1 MYEVF
6 ISYSSK
12 DKTYAD
18 AIVHTL
24 EEYGIKCWIAYR
36 DAVPGVK
43 YSESIIAAIR
53 EAKVFLLIFSENS
66 KKSVHV
72 KNEINFAT
80 KVGSIMIPFRVEDVT
95 PDDSLE
101 YYLGA
106 THWLEALTKPL
117 QAHIL
122 RLKDT
127 IKAALA
133 HNNEQVAPVTNATD
147 TTKKGEL
154 RVVEAEYLY
163 SKGYTP
169 LSIAQRLV
177 ENDLNLYA
185 GITELNEGSPEQWAE
200 FIEDCPDYFCYLV
213 NDKDEIVGDWSML
226 ALDDETYERAIK
238 GDTTENEFTMDTTE
252 YVCFPGEYNG
262 YLLNMSLNMEY
273 KTLDNNLK
281 LVDSFFARLKK
292 YAENGIFFKRF
303 CVNVFRRDQQAFY
316 KNFGF
321 RYVCDN
327 KALGKIYELYLEPYP
342 TSPLFAKHTALKELY
357 ENKDH

>member
-1 MYEVF
+1 MYDVF

-24 EEYGIKCWIAYR
+24 EENGLKCWIAYR
-36 DAVPGVK
+36 DAVPGIS
-43 YSESIIAAIR
+43 YSESIVSAIR
-53 EAKVFLLIFSENS
+53 DAKVFLLIFSENS
-66 KKSVHV
+66 KASVHV
-72 KNEINFAT
+72 KNEINYAT
-80 KVGSIMIPFRVEDVT
+80 KVGALIIPFRVEDVK

-117 QAHIL
+117 QNHIL

-127 IKAALA
+127 IKGALI
-133 HNNEQVAPVTNATD
+133 HNNEQVAPVTNATQA
-147 TTKKGEL
+147 TKSGEL
-154 RVVEAEYLY
+154 RVVETEYLY
-163 SKGYTP
+163 SKGMTP
-169 LSIAQRLV
+169 ESIARRLV

-185 GITELNEGSPEQWAE
+185 GISDINEGSPEQWADFVE
-200 FIEDCPDYFCYLV
+200 NCPDYFCYLV
-213 NDKDEIVGDWSML
+213 NDKDEIVGDWSIV
-226 ALDDETYERAIK
+226 ALDDKTYEQAVK
-238 GDTTENEFTMDTTE
+238 GQTTENEFTMDTTE
-252 YVCFPGEYNG
+252 YICFPGDYNG

-281 LVDSFFARLKK
+281 LVDSFFSRLEKF
-292 YAENGIFFKRF
+292 AQNGIFFTRF

-327 KALGKIYELYLEPYP
+327 KEFGKIYEINLVPYP
-342 TSPLFAKHTALKELY
+342 TGPQFAKRKLLRELY
-357 ENKDH
+357 ENKDN

>member
-1 MYEVF
+1 MTTEVR
-6 ISYSSK
+6 SY
-12 DKTYAD
+12 
-18 AIVHTL
+18 IL
-24 EEYGIKCWIAYR
+24 
-36 DAVPGVK
+36 
-43 YSESIIAAIR
+43 R
-53 EAKVFLLIFSENS
+53 EAGAEGTAPGFHRGSGPPYRRRTVKKEEAFMNFDFSYLDIAFKNG
-66 KKSVHV
+66 SV
-72 KNEINFAT
+72 
-80 KVGSIMIPFRVEDVT
+80 
-95 PDDSLE
+95 
-101 YYLGA
+101 
-106 THWLEALTKPL
+106 
-117 QAHIL
+117 
-122 RLKDT
+122 
-127 IKAALA
+127 
-133 HNNEQVAPVTNATD
+133 
-147 TTKKGEL
+147 
-154 RVVEAEYLY
+154 
-163 SKGYTP
+163 
-169 LSIAQRLV
+169 
-177 ENDLNLYA
+177 
-185 GITELNEGSPEQWAE
+185 IT
-200 FIEDCPDYFCYLV
+200 V

-238 GDTTENEFTMDTTE
+238 GDTTESEFTMDTTE

-327 KALGKIYELYLEPYP
+327 KAFGTIYELYLEPYP